1 MNKEEIQKAID
12 EFVNSYKQRLAEIAE
27 SNRKF
32 LDEMKKKF
40 SEGPKVD
47 LSQFTTREY
56 FDNLWK
62 K

>member
-12 EFVNSYKQRLAEIAE
+12 EFVNSFKQSL
-27 SNRKF
+27 SKF
-32 LDEMKKKF
+32 TSDKALEEVKKKCGSF
-40 SEGPKVD
+40 PHVD